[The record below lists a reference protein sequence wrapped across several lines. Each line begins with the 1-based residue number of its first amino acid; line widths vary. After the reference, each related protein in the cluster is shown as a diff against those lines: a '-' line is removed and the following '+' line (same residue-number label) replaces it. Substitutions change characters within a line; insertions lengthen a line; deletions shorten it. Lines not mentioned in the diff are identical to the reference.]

1 MKKLLQKI
9 FKRDNSKNNIEENST
24 RRKAFEDETKKKVFK
39 YLSHKHGHDAAK
51 AIMNYSSVEVASPLK
66 EFDAVYITR
75 CFYVNGEKVEDAK
88 DFFDFS
94 DQNFLE
100 AFGKTNKN

>member
-9 FKRDNSKNNIEENST
+9 FKKNNSKNNIEESNT

-51 AIMNYSSVEVASPLK
+51 AIMDYSTVEVSSPTK

-75 CFYVNGEKVEDAK
+75 CFYVNSEGVKDAK
-88 DFFDFS
+88 DSFDFS
-94 DQNFLE
+94 DQNFFE
-100 AFGKTNKN
+100 AFGINKN